1 MPLLRGVMSP
11 IELIL
16 FIVVAGVALWLIDF
30 IPMDGR
36 IKQILHWVVVAIVLI
51 VVVLWFFALFG
62 VSLQTLNRPMR
73 IG

>member
-1 MPLLRGVMSP
+1 MSP

-16 FIVVAGVALWLIDF
+16 FIVVAGVALWLINM
-30 IPMDGR
+30 IPMDAT
-36 IKQILHWVVVAIVLI
+36 IKQILHWVVVAIVVI

-73 IG
+73 IN